1 MPQKGTFNIK
11 FCIILIDRA
20 ELVFLSFKNQKKRF
34 FKDFANTVSY
44 ISWYIWNV
52 GTASSRKIFQWLA
65 NNWIRNKIWC
75 TIYRST
81 HLKNKTG
88 VRFLKKSLPWSIAA
102 AEGVLSK
109 SCP

>member
-44 ISWYIWNV
+44 IS
-52 GTASSRKIFQWLA
+52 
-65 NNWIRNKIWC
+65 
-75 TIYRST
+75 
-81 HLKNKTG
+81 
-88 VRFLKKSLPWSIAA
+88 
-102 AEGVLSK
+102 
-109 SCP
+109 